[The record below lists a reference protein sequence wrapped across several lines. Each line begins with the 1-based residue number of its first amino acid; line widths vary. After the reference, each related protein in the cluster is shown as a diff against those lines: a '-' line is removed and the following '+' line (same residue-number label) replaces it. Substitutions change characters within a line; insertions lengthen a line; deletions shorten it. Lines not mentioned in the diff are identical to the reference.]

1 MSSWPPAASIPGASP
16 QGVGVARAPRGGS
29 SGTPRASSAQLCN
42 MGVNT
47 HIYGQKREFNLKD
60 FYSTCP
66 VMIRVSVCKNL
77 SQTQWTTCC
86 DKPGRLK
93 IQKQQAAHVIH
104 ESMI

>member
-77 SQTQWTTCC
+77 SQLNGLHVVTN
-86 DKPGRLK
+86 LAVE